1 MKVYFESKSSKN
13 KVSKNDS
20 IQSTTYDPATS
31 AEQVDAQSTEAHS
44 TSAFDYQDPEPLYY
58 EDIIDETHPLPR
70 ENDPKWRI
78 FRFSDIEAEI
88 NGDHDFD
95 RDLDTSLKLNKV
107 TGFLL
112 HKL

>member
-1 MKVYFESKSSKN
+1 MDINEQPESSATPVYNPISYVDDTLQHIELNPSLPS
-13 KVSKNDS
+13 
-20 IQSTTYDPATS
+20 STTYDPATS

-44 TSAFDYQDPEPLYY
+44 TGAFDYQEPDPLYY

-88 NGDHDFD
+88 NGDH
-95 RDLDTSLKLNKV
+95 
-107 TGFLL
+107 
-112 HKL
+112 